1 MIDLKEKVGSTENN
15 GDLKGHFS
23 KARKF
28 IYVSA
33 NKDKDNMLLELTA
46 AVTVFCLGHGLGEEL
61 SDPLLDSVNL

>member
-61 SDPLLDSVNL
+61 SDPLLDC